1 MPDTG
6 QVSLRL
12 ADTADAESIFGM
24 LIGLSRAV
32 GDQDRMVSSV
42 HDIRRYGFG
51 DEALFQALLAEQDGR
66 AVGLSLFFY
75 TYSTWLGRPGVY
87 IQDLFVDATV
97 HRSGLGRRL
106 VAETARI
113 ACARGANHLRLSV
126 YNDNSRA
133 QEFYRRIG
141 MRHRDDELIYQA
153 DGSVFDA
160 LAAAGELP

>member
-1 MPDTG
+1 MPG
-6 QVSLRL
+6 GRQISVRL
-12 ADTADAESIFGM
+12 ADIGDAEAIYDM
-24 LIGLSRAV
+24 LMGLSRAV
-32 GDQDRMVSSV
+32 GDEEKMVSSV
-42 HDIRRYGFG
+42 DDIRLYGFG
-51 DEALFQALLAEQDGR
+51 DAALFQALLAEQDGR

-113 ACARGANHLRLSV
+113 AGARGANHLRLSV
-126 YNDNSRA
+126 YQDNSGA

-153 DGSVFDA
+153 DGTVFDA
-160 LAAAGELP
+160 LATQGKSP

>member
-6 QVSLRL
+6 QISLRL
-12 ADTADAESIFGM
+12 ADTADAQSIFCM
-24 LIGLSRAV
+24 LIGLSHAV
-32 GDQDRMVSSV
+32 GDQDEMVSSV
-42 HDIRRYGFG
+42 DDIRRYGFG
-51 DEALFQALLAEQDGR
+51 DAALFQALLAEQHGR

-97 HRSGLGRRL
+97 HRTGLGRRL

-113 ACARGANHLRLSV
+113 AGARGANHLRLSV
-126 YNDNSRA
+126 YHDNSGA

-153 DGSVFDA
+153 DGAVFDA
-160 LAAAGELP
+160 LATQRNSP